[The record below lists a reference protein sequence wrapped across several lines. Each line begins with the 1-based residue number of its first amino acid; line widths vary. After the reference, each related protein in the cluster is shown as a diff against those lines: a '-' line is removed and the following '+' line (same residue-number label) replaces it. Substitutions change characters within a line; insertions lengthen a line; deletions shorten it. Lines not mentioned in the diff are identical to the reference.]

1 MIMTDVREANLL
13 ETAIDLG
20 VSLEALRNR
29 MDYQAVLQIKARD
42 PSSYQKQMDH
52 YDKEYLPELYQRRED
67 ARNSLSKFANTE
79 ILGDFNERRNRSYTI
94 YSIEKPSKWSL
105 TAPEKSE
112 IRIFADTD
120 INTNGVLQTTYGC
133 DLLDAGEIIERKS
146 LAEIGMVMDYMKE
159 VLVPR
164 LEQEAAP
171 VNSIR

>member
-13 ETAIDLG
+13 ETAIELR
-20 VSLEALRNR
+20 VSMEALKNR
-29 MDYQAVLQIKARD
+29 MDFQEALKIKAKD
-42 PSSYQKQMDH
+42 PSSYQEQLDH
-52 YDKEYLPELYQRRED
+52 YDRNFLPELYERRED
-67 ARNSLSKFANTE
+67 ARNSLSQFANIE
-79 ILGDFNERRNRSYTI
+79 IAGAVKERSNRSYTI
-94 YSIEKPSKWSL
+94 NSIEEPSKWSL
-105 TAPEKSE
+105 TAPENSE

-120 INTNGVLQTTYGC
+120 INTNGALQTTYGC

-171 VNSIR
+171 VNSM